1 MKLVVQKYLIV
12 LVLFLITVTSM
23 QTVKAETIPKDD
35 LYFTTEDIVLDL
47 LMPTIDKRVLKEYEG
62 NALFSW
68 NWQRIV
74 GINYNVDH
82 SYDVSLKIKVPSENL
97 DTDKEDFVK
106 VRISPSCDS
115 GKLNKL
121 KCNHDFK
128 IEILE
133 YIHLSE

>member
-1 MKLVVQKYLIV
+1 MTPKYLIV
-12 LVLFLITVTSM
+12 LILLLITITSM

-35 LYFTTEDIVLDL
+35 LYFTTEDIISDL
-47 LMPTIDKRVLKEYEG
+47 LMPTIDKRVIKEYKG
-62 NALFSW
+62 DALFSW

-74 GINYNVDH
+74 GINYNDDH
-82 SYDVSLKIKVPSENL
+82 SYDVSVRIKVPSENL
-97 DTDKEDFVK
+97 DMNKEDLVK

-128 IEILE
+128 IEVLE

>member
-1 MKLVVQKYLIV
+1 MVQKYLIV